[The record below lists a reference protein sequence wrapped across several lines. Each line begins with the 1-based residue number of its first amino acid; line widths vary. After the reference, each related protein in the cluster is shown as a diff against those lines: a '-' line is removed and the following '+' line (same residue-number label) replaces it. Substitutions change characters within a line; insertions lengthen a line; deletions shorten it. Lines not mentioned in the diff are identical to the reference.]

1 MYIVKSSLSQ
11 SPKKEDYL
19 DKTFIIEQNNTAK
32 ERFLSNNIEFI
43 LHLATIYLVK
53 EEQTTVTDKLT
64 EALIR
69 DLMDT
74 TLKVSIDQI
83 NQLEPTSILNTISH
97 PDYSWNVMKLQD
109 YSSLQKMSSELS
121 YSFNISKT
129 AALSIV

>member
-1 MYIVKSSLSQ
+1 MKSSLSQ

>member
-1 MYIVKSSLSQ
+1 MKSSLSQ

-19 DKTFIIEQNNTAK
+19 GKTFIIEQNNTAK

-53 EEQTTVTDKLT
+53 EEQTTVTDRLT

-97 PDYSWNVMKLQD
+97 PDYSWNAMSLQD

-121 YSFNISKT
+121 YSFNISMEWQHFF
-129 AALSIV
+129 